1 MGDTGQL
8 TLRWRS
14 GEWTML
20 LSGSMCFRPLG
31 QRRRVR
37 VASRRLQETLWR
49 KLPRNSSYIIFHWPK
64 SSKKFLKKC
73 QKNRPKFFPKS
84 FKNLFGW
91 LQKDFWRHYDVKV
104 AKKSQNMVGLWCL
117 ECQKKLI
124 PTIDSLFHIYLGI
137 WKYARNWIPTIYS
150 RDDQIRALKSADI
163 WAGFAV
169 LSSW

>member
-1 MGDTGQL
+1 MSHPGVPRGMGDTGQL
-8 TLRWRS
+8 TLRRRS

-73 QKNRPKFFPKS
+73 QKNRPKYFPKF

-117 ECQKKLI
+117 ECQKNNSNNWQ
-124 PTIDSLFHIYLGI
+124 PFSYLPI
-137 WKYARNWIPTIYS
+137 WS
-150 RDDQIRALKSADI
+150 
-163 WAGFAV
+163 
-169 LSSW
+169 